1 MKELKEYE
9 RYIVPGLL
17 ICLLLLWFGGCKE
30 KIYKSY
36 AEGDVVNKF
45 YKPYFHNTKKYYV
58 IIMCE
63 VPEGVYNQLYEDEFP
78 QGSATVVTFYLAHDP
93 YELYSKRAKQEKER

>member
-9 RYIVPGLL
+9 RYIVPVLL
-17 ICLLLLWFGGCKE
+17 ICLLLLWFGGCEE

-36 AEGDVVNKF
+36 AVGYVVNKF
-45 YKPYFHNTKKYYV
+45 YKPYYHNTKKYYV

-63 VPEGVYNQLYEDEFP
+63 VPEGVYKQLYFDNTDEIP
-78 QGSATVVTFYLAHDP
+78 QGSATLVTFYLGHDP
-93 YELYSKRAKQEKER
+93 HENRTCEPL